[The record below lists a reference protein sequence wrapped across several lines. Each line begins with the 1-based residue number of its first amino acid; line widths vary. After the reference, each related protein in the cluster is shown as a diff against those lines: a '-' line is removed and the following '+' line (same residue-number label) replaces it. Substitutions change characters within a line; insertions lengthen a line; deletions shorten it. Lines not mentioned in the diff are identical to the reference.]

1 MSGSDGGLYEEDF
14 VRWTE
19 QQSTALRDAAR
30 AGTNLPLDC
39 ENLAEEIESL
49 GRSQRHELRTR
60 IAVILEHLLK
70 LEHSPATDPR
80 RGRMET
86 IARERAEIEVLINDS
101 PSLKGDV
108 AQMIAANSPRV
119 VRLTIRVLRLHGE
132 DVGNLAPPMYSEEQ
146 VLGDWLPEDSSAP
159 ASSP

>member
-30 AGTNLPLDC
+30 AGTNLP
-39 ENLAEEIESL
+39 
-49 GRSQRHELRTR
+49 H
-60 IAVILEHLLK
+60 
-70 LEHSPATDPR
+70 
-80 RGRMET
+80 
-86 IARERAEIEVLINDS
+86 S

-119 VRLTIRVLRLHGE
+119 ARLTTRVLRLHGE